1 MTGDVLGRREVLGLV
16 GVGLAAGVV
25 AGCGR
30 SGEPANAGTAAG
42 AADTASPADGA
53 ARGGAASERVNGAPG
68 PAAAAVGAAAGAAA
82 RRSGDLN
89 FMTAT
94 ELAGLLRSRAV
105 SAREV
110 MAAHLERIS
119 RVNPKLNAIVAK
131 LDDDRCLALAD
142 EADKRSAS
150 GAPLPPLHGL
160 PTAFKDLQSAV
171 GFPYT
176 RGSLIYKDAMP
187 TEDSLFVARMRAAG
201 VIPIGKTNVPEFGM
215 GSHTFNKVY
224 GTTVN
229 PYDTTKSAG
238 GSSGGAAASLAS
250 GMLPI
255 ADGSDNGGSLRNPGN
270 FNNVVGFRPT
280 FGLVPTAPNALP
292 FLGVSVNGPLARTVA
307 DVALLMSVMA
317 GSDPRDPACYPS
329 DPAVFRGPLER
340 DFRGVRVAWSPD
352 LGGLPLDPRVRDVLT
367 AQRATFESLGCIV
380 EDVAPDLK
388 DAEYAFI
395 TIRSF
400 RSAATYG
407 PLLDQHRDLLKKDAI
422 EEIEGGR
429 ALTTAEVAR
438 AMLMHAQ
445 LMERMRTFEETY
457 AFTLC
462 AVNQVPP
469 FDAKID
475 WPHEIAGVRMEHYIA
490 WQKTCYWISATQR
503 PAISVPAGF
512 TPEGLPVGIQIVG
525 RHREDRS
532 VLELAHTF
540 EQATKFG
547 DRRPPT

>member
-1 MTGDVLGRREVLGLV
+1 
-16 GVGLAAGVV
+16 
-25 AGCGR
+25 
-30 SGEPANAGTAAG
+30 
-42 AADTASPADGA
+42 
-53 ARGGAASERVNGAPG
+53 
-68 PAAAAVGAAAGAAA
+68 
-82 RRSGDLN
+82 
-89 FMTAT
+89 
-94 ELAGLLRSRAV
+94 V

-110 MAAHLERIS
+110 MAAHLARIAS
-119 RVNPKLNAIVAK
+119 VNPKLNAIVAK
-131 LDDDRCLALAD
+131 LDDEACLKLAD
-142 EADKRSAS
+142 EADKRAAS

-187 TEDSLFVARMRAAG
+187 TEDSVFVERVRAAG
-201 VIPIGKTNVPEFGM
+201 AIAIGKTNVPEFGM

-270 FNNVVGFRPT
+270 FNNIVGFRPT
-280 FGLVPTAPNALP
+280 CGLVPTAPNSLP
-292 FLGVSVNGPLARTVA
+292 FLGVSVNGPLARTVD
-307 DVALLMSVMA
+307 DVALLMSAMA
-317 GSDPRDPACYPS
+317 GPDPRDVSCAPS
-329 DPAVFRGPLER
+329 DPAVFRGGLER
-340 DFRGVRVAWSPD
+340 DFRGVRVAWCPD
-352 LGGLPLDPRVRDVLT
+352 LDGLPLDPRVRDVLA
-367 AQRATFESLGCIV
+367 AQRATFESLGCVV

-407 PLLDQHRDLLKKDAI
+407 PLLDQHRDLLKPDAI
-422 EEIEGGR
+422 DEIELGR
-429 ALTTAEVAR
+429 RLTTAEVAR

-445 LMERMRTFEETY
+445 LMERMRKFQETY
-457 AFTLC
+457 AFTLS

-475 WPHEIAGVRMEHYIA
+475 WPHEIAGVPMEHYIA
-490 WQKTCYWISATQR
+490 WQKTCYWISATMR

-532 VLELAHTF
+532 VLELARAF

-547 DRRPPT
+547 ERRPSI